1 MNPLEWIVTYG
12 CKLGLRM
19 LYRIEDSEMEKIRA
33 DGPLILYPNHTSLLE
48 APMVYTFLKPRKKV
62 TGLSKIENWKN
73 PFLNLVFSLWK
84 IIPIRRGESD
94 MEALRATL
102 GALADGYIIGIAP
115 EGTRSPSGKLQKAQ
129 GGVTM
134 LALHSGSPL
143 QPLAHWDDR
152 PLPENRRG
160 SAGSRR
166 FGRPTIHIR
175 VGRAFHLDRRGEKLT
190 KEIRQE
196 MSDEIMYQLA
206 MLLPEDR
213 RGEYA
218 DLTKASEKWLV
229 FEDPPFGQT
238 DVSET

>member
-19 LYRIEDSEMEKIRA
+19 LYRIEDSEMGKIRA
-33 DGPLILYPNHTSLLE
+33 NGPLILYPNHTSLLE

-62 TGLSKIENWKN
+62 TGLSKVENWKN

-84 IIPIRRGESD
+84 IIPVRRGESD

-115 EGTRSPSGKLQKAQ
+115 EGTRSPSGSLQRAQ
-129 GGVTM
+129 AGVTM

-143 QPLAHWDDR
+143 QPLAQWKDR
-152 PLPENRRG
+152 PLPDDVGIPTERRH
-160 SAGSRR
+160 RR
-166 FGRPTIHIR
+166 FGRPVIHIR
-175 VGRAFHLDRRGEKLT
+175 VGRAFHLDPKGMKLT
-190 KEIRQE
+190 REIRQE
-196 MSDEIMYQLA
+196 MTDEIMYQLA
-206 MLLPEDR
+206 KLLPEDR

-218 DLTKASEKWLV
+218 DLSRATEKWLV
-229 FEDPPFGQT
+229 FED
-238 DVSET
+238 